1 MLELEN
7 KVSTLAISMGYV
19 LYDMFWAKEN
29 EHAILRIF
37 LSKELPSQS
46 LEYFADL
53 QNAKSIE
60 SQQLDALPKR
70 DSISLQDC
78 ELFSKTLSP
87 LLDVELVSQEKY
99 FLEVSSPGLERV
111 LKKPQHFV
119 YSIGEELEIKSKQNT
134 HSQGLLL
141 ASSDRS
147 GQVGALLLCTE
158 DSQRYGIEFIPF
170 ENIKKAKTIFRF

>member
-37 LSKELPSQS
+37 LSKELPPQA
-46 LEYFADL
+46 LEQLANLQDTQCIQDL
-53 QNAKSIE
+53 NT
-60 SQQLDALPKR
+60 LPKR

-78 ELFSKTLSP
+78 EAFSMALSP
-87 LLDVELVSQEKY
+87 LLDVELPSQEKY
-99 FLEVSSPGLERV
+99 FLEVSSPGLERI

-119 YSIGEELEIKSKQNT
+119 YSIGEEIEITSRQNI
-134 HSQGLLL
+134 HLQGLLL
-141 ASSDRS
+141 ASNVN
-147 GQVGALLLCTE
+147 GEVGALLLCTE
-158 DSQRYGIEFIPF
+158 YLQQYRIEFVPF

>member
-37 LSKELPSQS
+37 LSKELPSQA
-46 LEYFADL
+46 LEQLANLQDTQCIQDL
-53 QNAKSIE
+53 NT
-60 SQQLDALPKR
+60 LPKR

-78 ELFSKTLSP
+78 EAFSMALSP
-87 LLDVELVSQEKY
+87 LLDVELPSQEKY

>member
-37 LSKELPSQS
+37 LSKELPSQA
-46 LEYFADL
+46 LEQLANLQDTQCIQDL
-53 QNAKSIE
+53 NT
-60 SQQLDALPKR
+60 LPKR

-78 ELFSKTLSP
+78 EAFSMALSP
-87 LLDVELVSQEKY
+87 LLDVELPSQEKY

-119 YSIGEELEIKSKQNT
+119 YSIGEEIEITSRQNI
-134 HSQGLLL
+134 HLQGLLL
-141 ASSDRS
+141 ASNVN
-147 GQVGALLLCTE
+147 GEVGALLLCTE
-158 DSQRYGIEFIPF
+158 YLQQYRIEFVPF

>member
-7 KVSTLAISMGYV
+7 KIAALATSMGYV

-53 QNAKSIE
+53 QNAKSIQ

-78 ELFSKTLSP
+78 ELFSKALSP

-119 YSIGEELEIKSKQNT
+119 YSIGEEIEITSRQNI
-134 HSQGLLL
+134 HLQGLLL
-141 ASSDRS
+141 ASNVN
-147 GQVGALLLCTE
+147 GEVGALLLCTE
-158 DSQRYGIEFIPF
+158 YLQQYRIEFVPF